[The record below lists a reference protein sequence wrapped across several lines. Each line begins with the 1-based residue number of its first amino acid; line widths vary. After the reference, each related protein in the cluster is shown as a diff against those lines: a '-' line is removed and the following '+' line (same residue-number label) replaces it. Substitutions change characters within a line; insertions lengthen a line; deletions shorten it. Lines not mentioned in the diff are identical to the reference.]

1 MASKTALMLRSLLRS
16 HVGGPVVCPPSVSLS
31 SEDIKSRALSML
43 SKALAFSLS
52 CAGRFALIS
61 EQIKKQIKVNKYI
74 SEMISYHFTGII
86 FSHGFITM
94 ISTHNM

>member
-16 HVGGPVVCPPSVSLS
+16 HSTGLICLEGGPVVCPPSESLS

-52 CAGRFALIS
+52 CAGRFALLT
-61 EQIKKQIKVNKYI
+61 K
-74 SEMISYHFTGII
+74 
-86 FSHGFITM
+86 
-94 ISTHNM
+94 